1 LSFLARSGVI
11 RAFERVAVA
20 VGFTAEDNSLIGC
33 ERISNMVQ
41 MRDEDITCPRRGR
54 RGISEQCY
62 RFIGCYW
69 WATAHPCLALP
80 LHLTTS

>member
-1 LSFLARSGVI
+1 
-11 RAFERVAVA
+11 
-20 VGFTAEDNSLIGC
+20 
-33 ERISNMVQ
+33 MVQ